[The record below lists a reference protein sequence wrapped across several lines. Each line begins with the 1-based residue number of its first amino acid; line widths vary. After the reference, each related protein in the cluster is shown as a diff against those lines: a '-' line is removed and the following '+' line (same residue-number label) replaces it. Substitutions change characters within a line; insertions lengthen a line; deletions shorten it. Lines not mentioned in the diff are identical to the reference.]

1 MAKVFA
7 PVHGGSA
14 RPGQAALVLQQHLQ
28 RTPYHCERECAGDVR
43 GCAQSATTVELEGR
57 IAIDK
62 LFKSNAD
69 EFTDEMTSVEVTER
83 SVNLDTAEVSTSSI
97 VVPSGR
103 LFATASADGTPNV
116 TYVSVVRYVDRRGR
130 PKVVR
135 YFVMRAEQG
144 AFVVPPQRAVW
155 IPPGARHAVT
165 IVEAAQ
171 LLTLYIDAS
180 AVPAHWTQSRVM
192 VVSPLLREL
201 VHALDRPQPPTPDA
215 ERALLTLLLHEMELA
230 DTQPLGVPMPS
241 ASGGDRRLRNLCEAV
256 MQSPAQHATLAAWAA
271 HAGASERT
279 LARLFRDELGTSFA
293 RWRQQVVLAHAM
305 PMLARGVSV
314 GRVAQASG
322 YASESA
328 FSAMFKSAMGLPPTR
343 LLARSQA
350 RPQAATAS
358 SMRA

>member
-1 MAKVFA
+1 MPPARTPRPRRSLPTGDTDPYRPTPDR
-7 PVHGGSA
+7 PVRCRA
-14 RPGQAALVLQQHLQ
+14 RHLDGDNQFEPHHHAWGQLAYCASGLMQVTVLQA
-28 RTPYHCERECAGDVR
+28 PE
-43 GCAQSATTVELEGR
+43 TTT
-57 IAIDK
+57 I
-62 LFKSNAD
+62 
-69 EFTDEMTSVEVTER
+69 
-83 SVNLDTAEVSTSSI
+83 
-97 VVPSGR
+97 
-103 LFATASADGTPNV
+103 
-116 TYVSVVRYVDRRGR
+116 
-130 PKVVR
+130 
-135 YFVMRAEQG
+135 
-144 AFVVPPQRAVW
+144 VPPSRAVW

-180 AVPAHWTQSRVM
+180 AVPAHWTHSRVM

-201 VHALDRPQPPTPDA
+201 VHALDRPQPPAADA
-215 ERALLTLLLHEMELA
+215 ERALLTLLFHEMEHA

-241 ASGGDRRLRNLCEAV
+241 ANSGDRRLRNLCEAV
-256 MQSPAQHATLAAWAA
+256 VQAPAQHATLAAWSVQ
-271 HAGASERT
+271 AGASERT
-279 LARLFRDELGTSFA
+279 LARLFRDELGTSFQ

-343 LLARSQA
+343 LLARSRG

-358 SMRA
+358 STRA